1 MPGTRTRYCSR
12 CLTTFP
18 VDADACPNLTCRAA
32 RPATGWGEML
42 EPGEMIDRT
51 YRVHRMLAI
60 GGAGITYLAGELGP
74 DGQSEVGP
82 RVAVKVLF
90 QQRDS
95 GSYLQRLFNEAQ
107 ILRGLAH
114 EHIVECRGFSER
126 TGQQPYLVT
135 RFEEG
140 GSLLDHVR
148 RVGTLPIPVAA
159 AVARQI
165 CWALEVAHRKG
176 VIHRDLKPENVLL
189 TRPVAQGEV
198 PQVRVADF
206 GIAKVFGGMGDR
218 LTRVGAFVG
227 TPQYA
232 APEQFDGLAPEPATD
247 IYALG
252 AVFYFCVAGRPVADH
267 MGELDPES
275 QKEHLL
281 RHLPPRIPAGVGTPE
296 LRSRADALLARTM
309 SPMLADRPDA
319 LTLEVGLAAL
329 SDARQPGAAAGSV
342 QVATSST
349 RTMDPTR
356 DETDDLPAN
365 ATAVPDDLPPPL
377 EAVPG
382 APSPSRPH
390 PPRMIAAT
398 GGGTPGRPASGVLP
412 PIETVPGPPVRPR
425 ALPSFVVV
433 GAFVMLFGAVASVG
447 GLLWWSRSAPLL
459 SDGADWQV
467 IAATLGTRGVAAE
480 RACGAPPYLAVEIT
494 VDGAGALTRAELL
507 NYDHEPTRACIEER
521 LRTEP
526 FPRAADGRVR
536 VAVTL
541 PE

>member
-18 VDADACPNLTCRAA
+18 VDADACPNLTCRAG
-32 RPATGWGEML
+32 RPTTGWGELL
-42 EPGEMIDRT
+42 EPGELIDRT

-74 DGQSEVGP
+74 DGHSEVGP

-252 AVFYFCVAGRPVADH
+252 ALFYFCVAGRPVADH

-281 RHLPPRIPAGVGTPE
+281 RHLPPRVPAGVGTPE
-296 LRSRADALLARTM
+296 LRAWTDGLLARVM
-309 SPMLADRPDA
+309 APLPADRPDA
-319 LTLEVGLAAL
+319 VTLEVSLAAL
-329 SDARQPGAAAGSV
+329 SEARQPEAAAVSV
-342 QVATSST
+342 QVAVSST

-356 DETDDLPAN
+356 DDVDDPPPNL
-365 ATAVPDDLPPPL
+365 TAVPDERPAAAPVPPRPGPGSIAAPSASAQPTRVLPTIETAPPPAPPRPR
-377 EAVPG
+377 AVPILVYAG
-382 APSPSRPH
+382 AALAVIG
-390 PPRMIAAT
+390 MIAA
-398 GGGTPGRPASGVLP
+398 
-412 PIETVPGPPVRPR
+412 
-425 ALPSFVVV
+425 V
-433 GAFVMLFGAVASVG
+433 GAF
-447 GLLWWSRSAPLL
+447 LWWSRPAPMLT
-459 SDGADWQV
+459 SGADWQGL
-467 IAATLGTRGVAAE
+467 AAALGQRGVAAE

-494 VDGAGALTRAELL
+494 VDGAGALSRAELL

-521 LRTEP
+521 LRAEP